1 MQVSSSKAF
10 DLTDQKSLVD
20 LVRHIM
26 HYSFLF
32 LNINMGYT
40 IEVDCNGE
48 GGGVVTVIVW

>member
-48 GGGVVTVIVW
+48 GGGAL